1 MPAFPDIPRHVAI
14 IMDGN
19 GRWAAER
26 GLPRREGHR
35 AGAESVREAT
45 RTCIELG
52 IEYLTLY
59 AFSSEN
65 WNRPPAEVKA
75 LMNLLDRFLGERAKD
90 LRKQKIRLKAIGQLD
105 RLPAKTRSRLDD
117 LMAETAEHD
126 ALTLV
131 LALSY
136 GAREEIVGA
145 ARSLAADAAAGR
157 LDPASIDSDAFAS
170 RLQTAGIPDP
180 DLLIRTS
187 GEMRVSNFLL
197 WQISYAEIVI
207 VRKFWPDFRRDDLIE
222 AVEEYRR
229 RHRRF
234 GGL

>member
-1 MPAFPDIPRHVAI
+1 MPTQSDVPRHIAI

-19 GRWAAER
+19 GRWARER

-35 AGAESVREAT
+35 AGAEAVREALDAC
-45 RTCIELG
+45 REAG
-52 IEYLTLY
+52 VDFLTLY

-65 WNRPPAEVKA
+65 WSRPQEEIRA
-75 LMNLLDRFLGERAKD
+75 LMSLLERFLKEKAREMEERD
-90 LRKQKIRLKAIGQLD
+90 IRLLAIGQLE
-105 RLPAKTRSRLDD
+105 RLPAKTRRLLDSII
-117 LMAETAEHD
+117 ARTAGNRSM
-126 ALTLV
+126 TLV

-136 GAREEIVGA
+136 GGREEIVCA
-145 ARSLAADAAAGR
+145 ARRIAEEAAAGT
-157 LDPASIDSDAFAS
+157 LAPEDVDAGLFAA

-187 GEMRVSNFLL
+187 GEMRISNFLL

-207 VRKFWPDFRRDDLIE
+207 LRKNWPDFRHTDLLD
-222 AVEEYRR
+222 AVREYQR

-234 GGL
+234 GAL